1 MEIRK
6 KAWECRESFI
16 TTLIEEAEGKNKT
29 IIKEIKKKREEMSN
43 QWRIWNVVSGNK
55 ISAAITAVEI
65 TSNGNKVKVNN
76 REEVE
81 REIMK
86 CLPRR
91 FSLTNNNS
99 TMEKKFTSK
108 VGYLAEKEGAEDIL
122 NGNIQMIFQ
131 DDKEIKEF
139 LEMLAIP
146 KIKRYISSK
155 IKTEDF
161 KYYWE
166 KSQ

>member
-1 MEIRK
+1 
-6 KAWECRESFI
+6 
-16 TTLIEEAEGKNKT
+16 
-29 IIKEIKKKREEMSN
+29 MSN

-86 CLPRR
+86 CLSKR

-99 TMEKKFTSK
+99 TMEKKLHRK
-108 VGYLAEKEGAEDIL
+108 
-122 NGNIQMIFQ
+122 
-131 DDKEIKEF
+131 
-139 LEMLAIP
+139 
-146 KIKRYISSK
+146 
-155 IKTEDF
+155 
-161 KYYWE
+161 
-166 KSQ
+166 